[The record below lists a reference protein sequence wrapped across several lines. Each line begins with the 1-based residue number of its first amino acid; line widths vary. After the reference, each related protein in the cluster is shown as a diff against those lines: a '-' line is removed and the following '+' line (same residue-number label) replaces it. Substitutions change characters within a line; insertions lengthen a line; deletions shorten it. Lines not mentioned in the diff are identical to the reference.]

1 MRAERLR
8 LSEEQGQRIL
18 RLYHLYRLTIGLVLV
33 LLISSELEDQV
44 LKLVHPEL
52 FHVGSWCYLVFNILV
67 ALFLP
72 PSRQLLP
79 IFILALT
86 DVLMLC
92 GLFYAGGGVPSGIGS
107 LLVVAV
113 AIANILLR
121 GRIGLVIAAAAS
133 LGLLYLTFFL
143 SLSSPDAT
151 NHYVQAGGLGTL
163 CFAAALVIQALVRRQ
178 EQTETLAEERAETVA
193 NLEELNALILQRMR
207 TGILVVDSRQAILLA
222 NQAALGLLRQDD
234 VQGASLGRHSPMLM
248 HCMKQWRLNPSL
260 RPPTLKVVP
269 DGPTVQPSFIS
280 LNREDDQHVLIFLE
294 DISQIAQ
301 QAQQMKLAGLGR
313 LTAGIAHE
321 IRNPLGAISHAAQL
335 LQESEELDAP
345 DRRLTQIIQDQSKR
359 MNLVIENVLQL
370 SRRRQ
375 AEPQQLDLKEWL
387 QRFVDEYP
395 GRLRND
401 SQLHLQLGAGDI
413 QTRMDPHPVEPGAE
427 QPGAERSSLQRPGA
441 RARPGLAEPRARPGE
456 RPAGAGS
463 HRRRSRR
470 TGGQTEQPVRTL
482 LYYRKQRHR
491 PGPLSLPRALREQPG
506 TDRLPQ
512 SRGRRRL
519 LPHHLRPPAQTQ
531 LTEAARMS
539 RQKALIVDDEPD
551 IRELL
556 EITLG
561 RMKLDTRS
569 ARNVKEAR
577 ELLAREPFDLCLTD
591 MRLPDGSGLDLVQY
605 IQQRHPQTPVAMIT
619 AYGSLD
625 TAIQALKAGA
635 FDFLTKPVDLG
646 RLRELVATALRL
658 RNPEAEEAPVDNRL
672 LGESPPMRA
681 LRNQIGKLARSQAP
695 VYISGE
701 SGSGKELVAR
711 LIHEQGPRI
720 ERPFVP
726 VNCGAIPSELMES
739 EFFGHKK
746 GSFTGAIEDKQGLFQ
761 AASGGTLFLDEVA
774 DLPMAMQV
782 KLLRAIQEKA
792 VRAVGGQQEVAV
804 DVRIL
809 CATHKDLAAEV
820 GAGRFRQDLYYRL
833 NVIELRVPPLRE
845 RREDIPLLAERILK
859 RLAGDTGL
867 PAARLTGDAQEKLKN
882 YRFPGNVRELEN
894 MLERAYTLCEDDQIQ
909 PHDLRLADA
918 PGASQEGAASLSEI
932 DNLEDYLEDIER
944 KLIMQALEETRWNRT
959 AAAQRLGL
967 TFRSMRYR
975 LKKLGID

>member
-1 MRAERLR
+1 
-8 LSEEQGQRIL
+8 
-18 RLYHLYRLTIGLVLV
+18 
-33 LLISSELEDQV
+33 
-44 LKLVHPEL
+44 
-52 FHVGSWCYLVFNILV
+52 
-67 ALFLP
+67 
-72 PSRQLLP
+72 
-79 IFILALT
+79 
-86 DVLMLC
+86 
-92 GLFYAGGGVPSGIGS
+92 
-107 LLVVAV
+107 
-113 AIANILLR
+113 
-121 GRIGLVIAAAAS
+121 
-133 LGLLYLTFFL
+133 
-143 SLSSPDAT
+143 
-151 NHYVQAGGLGTL
+151 
-163 CFAAALVIQALVRRQ
+163 
-178 EQTETLAEERAETVA
+178 
-193 NLEELNALILQRMR
+193 
-207 TGILVVDSRQAILLA
+207 
-222 NQAALGLLRQDD
+222 
-234 VQGASLGRHSPMLM
+234 
-248 HCMKQWRLNPSL
+248 
-260 RPPTLKVVP
+260 
-269 DGPTVQPSFIS
+269 
-280 LNREDDQHVLIFLE
+280 
-294 DISQIAQ
+294 
-301 QAQQMKLAGLGR
+301 
-313 LTAGIAHE
+313 
-321 IRNPLGAISHAAQL
+321 
-335 LQESEELDAP
+335 
-345 DRRLTQIIQDQSKR
+345 
-359 MNLVIENVLQL
+359 
-370 SRRRQ
+370 
-375 AEPQQLDLKEWL
+375 
-387 QRFVDEYP
+387 
-395 GRLRND
+395 
-401 SQLHLQLGAGDI
+401 
-413 QTRMDPHPVEPGAE
+413 
-427 QPGAERSSLQRPGA
+427 
-441 RARPGLAEPRARPGE
+441 
-456 RPAGAGS
+456 
-463 HRRRSRR
+463 
-470 TGGQTEQPVRTL
+470 
-482 LYYRKQRHR
+482 
-491 PGPLSLPRALREQPG
+491 
-506 TDRLPQ
+506 
-512 SRGRRRL
+512 
-519 LPHHLRPPAQTQ
+519 
-531 LTEAARMS
+531 MS

-672 LGESPPMRA
+672 LGESPLMRA

-739 EFFGHKK
+739 EFFDHKK